1 MMTGSPSTNY
11 ENTIYP
17 LSCWRERVGVRV
29 DMIKTPPS
37 LSPRDIPYSL
47 IFERGAGLH
56 PLPEGRGKKVI
67 FWVI

>member
-1 MMTGSPSTNY
+1 MNH

-17 LSCWRERVGVRV
+17 LSCWRERGGVRV
-29 DMIKTPPS
+29 DMISGVSPS

-47 IFERGAGLH
+47 IFERGVGLH

-67 FWVI
+67 F